1 MKTKIIS
8 LTNDGLAVQNQL
20 DDLDFTITPS
30 SSPEITVVA
39 CDDAIDFYLEY
50 KNILSQGNVPLILN
64 PAIPEHKK
72 NEMTEV
78 IRNSV
83 KAQSG
88 EHILCSS
95 GTTSKGVVGK
105 QFIFKVDD
113 AIKNGEA
120 HLTSIGITSSAKIL
134 LPLPV
139 SHSFGL
145 VAGILGPLHKGHEL
159 FMLSSTAS
167 ASAILGAVEKFQID
181 HLYLTPSLVK
191 MMIKML
197 KRKNRTLPF
206 PKSISI
212 GSSLLFIDELLTL
225 MSFFPETHFYFTY
238 GLTEMGPRTFTFDAG
253 KGSSP
258 HYYLLETKTGPVPI
272 GKVLEGVS
280 YQIVDGE
287 LFIKSSYKA
296 RNIQEE
302 FYGTKDRADETSAG
316 VRVHGR
322 MDFTIIKGGVN
333 IYPAEIESLLSDFPG
348 IHACALVPLKSE
360 GYGQVPVLV
369 VYSEEEERELIPRI
383 LEFLQKNLPLGHLP
397 SRIVLRTNDFPR
409 TSMGKIKVNTLIEE
423 LDNE

>member
-1 MKTKIIS
+1 MKTKIIT
-8 LTNDGLAVQNQL
+8 LTHDGLEIQNQL
-20 DDLDFTITPS
+20 DDLNFTITPTAN
-30 SSPEITVVA
+30 PEITPVA
-39 CDDAIDFYLEY
+39 CDDAIEFYSAY
-50 KNILSQGNVPLILN
+50 KNILLLGNVPLILN
-64 PAIPEHKK
+64 PAIPEHKR

-78 IRNSV
+78 IRKSV

-105 QFIFKVDD
+105 QFIFKVED

-120 HLTSIGITSSAKIL
+120 HLASVGITSSAKIL

-145 VAGILGPLHKGHEL
+145 VAGILGPLHHGHDL

-167 ASAILGAVEKFQID
+167 ASAILSAVEKFNID

-191 MMIKML
+191 MVIKML
-197 KRKNRTLPF
+197 KRKKITLSY

-253 KGSSP
+253 KGSNP
-258 HYYLLETKTGPVPI
+258 HAYLVQTKTGPVPI

-287 LFIKSSYKA
+287 LYIKSPYKA
-296 RNIQEE
+296 RNIEEE

-333 IYPAEIESLLSDFPG
+333 IYPAEVESLLSDFSG
-348 IHACALVPLKSE
+348 IQSCALVPLKSE
-360 GYGQVPVLV
+360 SYGQVPVLV
-369 VYSEEEERELIPRI
+369 VYSEEDNQELIPKI
-383 LEFLQKNLPLGHLP
+383 QEFLQKNLPPGHLP